1 MANDTPKTPFDSWQQ
16 QRCHPNAPAGG
27 GGPGCFTSADPFQF
41 SSSGWR
47 GLPHPDSPAGR
58 YLTSQEIRTPALT
71 ERVQAV
77 VAAYLRALRLAPAAV
92 YRETGCQL
100 GQIIDGLL
108 PGLLQMLAAL
118 GISAMAG
125 AGAGAA
131 VGFFLGGV
139 GAAPGAIVGGE
150 LGLEAGTALLTWMGL
165 GFLAAAIGQGMGELT
180 GVLKRAV
187 SRAWYAPEHHFPPFE
202 TDRAAEDLALAV
214 GILFRL
220 ILQGLLAYVLKN
232 GAVSASQA
240 AASTG
245 QAIIRGGTRVAADAT
260 LAEVSALL
268 RKSKLPD
275 GFVVWL
281 ERNWDDLQRNPKL
294 ASNKTGPTV
303 SSQASSS
310 AVAPSELKAMRERQG
325 RENIAETSGNKSQPV
340 AEKNTDKKAIL
351 DKQAARDNI
360 DSSTQSF
367 SRYLNN
373 TTNPEIRDA
382 FVSKAGD
389 VRAELPADL
398 QSKGN
403 LALANIDVAGL
414 PSNMKAFS
422 RFDNGE
428 FGFAPLP
435 SGDTILKPIAVNKY
449 GVVDGTGA
457 FVRNVDGEFKILE
470 NIAQS
475 LGNNSA
481 AVGRIDLFT
490 ELKACTSCGG
500 AIQQFRATY
509 PNIQLNVFTKK

>member
-1 MANDTPKTPFDSWQQ
+1 MANDSPKTPYDSWQQ

-27 GGPGCFTSADPFQF
+27 GGPGCFTSADPFQY
-41 SSSGWR
+41 SSPGWQR
-47 GLPHPDSPAGR
+47 LPHPDSPAGR
-58 YLTSQEIRTPALT
+58 YLTPQEIRAPDLT

-77 VAAYLRALRLAPAAV
+77 VEAYLRALRLAPAAV

-100 GQIIDGLL
+100 DQIIDGLL

-118 GISAMAG
+118 GICGMAG
-125 AGAGAA
+125 ASAGAA

-180 GVLKRAV
+180 GVLRRAIHC
-187 SRAWYAPEHHFPPFE
+187 AWHAPEHRYPPFE
-202 TDRAAEDLALAV
+202 IDRAAEDLARAV

-232 GAVSASQA
+232 GAVSASRA

-245 QAIIRGGTRVAADAT
+245 RTIISGGTHAAADAT

-268 RKSKLPD
+268 RNSKLPD
-275 GFVVWL
+275 GFVAWL
-281 ERNWDDLQRNPKL
+281 ERNWDDLKQNPKL
-294 ASNKTGPTV
+294 ASDKTTPN
-303 SSQASSS
+303 SSSRSSS
-310 AVAPSELKAMRERQG
+310 AVTPSELKAMRERQG
-325 RENIAETSGNKSQPV
+325 RDGVGENSGNESNAIP
-340 AEKNTDKKAIL
+340 EKNTDKEAIL
-351 DKQAARDNI
+351 DKQAAHDNMG
-360 DSSTQSF
+360 SNPQSF

-428 FGFAPLP
+428 FGFAPLL

-475 LGNNSA
+475 LGNNSS